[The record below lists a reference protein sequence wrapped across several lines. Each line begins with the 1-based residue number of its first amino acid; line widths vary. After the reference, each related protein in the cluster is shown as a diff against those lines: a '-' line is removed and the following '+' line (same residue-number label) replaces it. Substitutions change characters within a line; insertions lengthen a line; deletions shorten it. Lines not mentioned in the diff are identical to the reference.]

1 MSKTRIILAD
11 DHDVV
16 RKGLTFL
23 LGRINQTE
31 VVGEAT
37 DGHQAV
43 ELAEKLAPTV
53 VIMDVAMPVLN
64 GIDAAAQI
72 LKRRPETS
80 VILLSMHADEDYVI
94 RGLNAGV
101 KGYILKESVE
111 RDLPLALEAVSKQ
124 RHFFSSAIGEVLLA
138 DYMRQLKHKHV
149 QDFYDLLTAREKE
162 VLQLLAEGKTN
173 KDGAGVLNVSL
184 QTIESHRANLMQ
196 KLGLHSTAD
205 IILYAVRKRMLT
217 YVLRHRPTVLPRILR
232 ANTPYTGYAGVR

>member
-23 LGRINQTE
+23 LGRIKHTE

-43 ELAEKLAPTV
+43 ELAEKLAPAL
-53 VIMDVAMPVLN
+53 VIMDIAMPLLN
-64 GIDAAAQI
+64 GIDAAVQI
-72 LKRRPETS
+72 LKRRPETDG
-80 VILLSMHADEDYVI
+80 ILLSMYADEDYVI

-111 RDLPLALEAVSKQ
+111 RDLPLALEAGSKRQ
-124 RHFFSSAIGEVLLA
+124 HFFSSAISEVLLA
-138 DYMRQLKHKHV
+138 DYMRQLKHKNVH
-149 QDFYDLLTAREKE
+149 DSYDLLTDREKE

-173 KDGAGVLNVSL
+173 KAVAALLNL
-184 QTIESHRANLMQ
+184 RPQAIESHRANLMHT
-196 KLGLHSTAD
+196 LSLHSTAD
-205 IILYAVRKRMLT
+205 IILYAVRKR
-217 YVLRHRPTVLPRILR
+217 IIS
-232 ANTPYTGYAGVR
+232 

>member
-23 LGRINQTE
+23 LERISQTE

-43 ELAEKLAPTV
+43 ELSEKLGPAV
-53 VIMDVAMPVLN
+53 VIMDIGLPLLN

-72 LKRRPETS
+72 LKRHPKTS

-111 RDLPLALEAVSKQ
+111 RDLPLALEALAKQ
-124 RHFFSSAIGEVLLA
+124 RHFFSSAISEVMLEGYL
-138 DYMRQLKHKHV
+138 RQLKHKHV
-149 QDFYDLLTAREKE
+149 QDSYELLTDREKE

-173 KDGAGVLNVSL
+173 KDVACLLNLSP
-184 QTIESHRANLMQ
+184 QTIETHRANLMH

-205 IILYAVRKRMLT
+205 IILYAVRKRL
-217 YVLRHRPTVLPRILR
+217 IS
-232 ANTPYTGYAGVR
+232 

>member
-43 ELAEKLAPTV
+43 ELAEKLAPTL

-111 RDLPLALEAVSKQ
+111 RDLPLALEAVSNH
-124 RHFFSSAIGEVLLA
+124 RHFFSSSIRKLLSEA
-138 DYMRQLKHKHV
+138 YVRQLKHEHV
-149 QDFYDLLTAREKE
+149 REAYDLLTEREKE
-162 VLQLLAEGKTN
+162 VFQLIAEGKTN
-173 KDGAGVLNVSL
+173 KD
-184 QTIESHRANLMQ
+184 
-196 KLGLHSTAD
+196 
-205 IILYAVRKRMLT
+205 
-217 YVLRHRPTVLPRILR
+217 
-232 ANTPYTGYAGVR
+232 

>member
-1 MSKTRIILAD
+1 VNKTRIVIAD

-23 LGRINQTE
+23 LERINQTE

-37 DGHQAV
+37 DGRQAI
-43 ELAEKLAPTV
+43 ELAEKLNPAI
-53 VIMDVAMPVLN
+53 VIMDVGMPLFN

-72 LKRRPETS
+72 IKRSPDIA

-111 RDLPLALEAVSKQ
+111 RDLPLALEAISRN
-124 RHFFSSAIGEVLLA
+124 RHFFSSAISEVLLE
-138 DYMRQLKHKHV
+138 DYMRQLKHKDV
-149 QDFYDLLTAREKE
+149 RDSYDLLTDREKQ

-173 KDGAGVLNVSL
+173 KDVAALLDVSPL
-184 QTIESHRANLMQ
+184 TVESHRSHLMQ
-196 KLGLHSTAD
+196 KLSLHSTAD
-205 IILYAVRKRMLT
+205 IVLYGVRKG
-217 YVLRHRPTVLPRILR
+217 IIS
-232 ANTPYTGYAGVR
+232 

>member
-1 MSKTRIILAD
+1 MSKTRIIIAD

-16 RKGLTFL
+16 RKGVTFL
-23 LGRINQTE
+23 LQRINQTE
-31 VVGEAT
+31 VVAEAT
-37 DGHQAV
+37 DGREAV
-43 ELAEKLAPTV
+43 ELTESLTPAI
-53 VIMDVAMPVLN
+53 VIMDVGLPLLN

-72 LKRRPETS
+72 VKRCPDTS

-124 RHFFSSAIGEVLLA
+124 RHFFSSAISEVLLA

-149 QDFYDLLTAREKE
+149 PDSYDLLTEREKE

-173 KDGAGVLNVSL
+173 KDVAGLL
-184 QTIESHRANLMQ
+184 DLRPQTVETHRANLMQ
-196 KLGLHSTAD
+196 KLGLHSTAA
-205 IILYAVRKRMLT
+205 IILYAVRKR
-217 YVLRHRPTVLPRILR
+217 IIS
-232 ANTPYTGYAGVR
+232 

>member
-23 LGRINQTE
+23 LGRIKQTE

-37 DGHQAV
+37 DGHRAV
-43 ELAEKLAPTV
+43 ELAERLAPAL
-53 VIMDVAMPVLN
+53 VIMDVAMPLLN

-72 LKRRPETS
+72 LKRHPKTS
-80 VILLSMHADEDYVI
+80 VILLSMYADEDYVF

-111 RDLPLALEAVSKQ
+111 RDLPLAMEAVSAQ
-124 RHFFSSAIGEVLLA
+124 RHFFSSAISEVLLA
-138 DYMRQLKHKHV
+138 DYMRQLKLKNV
-149 QDFYDLLTAREKE
+149 PDSYDQLTAREKE

-173 KDGAGVLNVSL
+173 KDVADLLGLSP
-184 QTIESHRANLMQ
+184 QTVESHRAALMQ
-196 KLGLHSTAD
+196 KLGLHSIAD
-205 IILYAVRKRMLT
+205 IILYAV
-217 YVLRHRPTVLPRILR
+217 
-232 ANTPYTGYAGVR
+232 

>member
-23 LGRINQTE
+23 LGRIKQTE

-43 ELAEKLAPTV
+43 ELAEKLAPAL
-53 VIMDVAMPVLN
+53 VIMDVAMPLFN

-101 KGYILKESVE
+101 KGYIPKNLLNAICHSLWRRSV
-111 RDLPLALEAVSKQ
+111 
-124 RHFFSSAIGEVLLA
+124 SSAIFLA
-138 DYMRQLKHKHV
+138 R
-149 QDFYDLLTAREKE
+149 R
-162 VLQLLAEGKTN
+162 LAKCCCKTTSGSSGTSMSRTLMTCLRSGK
-173 KDGAGVLNVSL
+173 KKCCS
-184 QTIESHRANLMQ
+184 
-196 KLGLHSTAD
+196 
-205 IILYAVRKRMLT
+205 
-217 YVLRHRPTVLPRILR
+217 
-232 ANTPYTGYAGVR
+232 

>member
-1 MSKTRIILAD
+1 MSKTRIIIAD

-23 LGRINQTE
+23 LERINQTE

-43 ELAEKLAPTV
+43 ELAEKLAPNV
-53 VIMDVAMPVLN
+53 VILDVAMPLLN

-72 LKRRPETS
+72 LKRHPETA

-111 RDLPLALEAVSKQ
+111 RDLPLALEAVGKQ
-124 RHFFSSAIGEVLLA
+124 RHFFSSAISEVLLA
-138 DYMRQLKHKHV
+138 DFMRQLKHKHV
-149 QDFYDLLTAREKE
+149 HDSYDLLTEREKE

-173 KDGAGVLNVSL
+173 KDVACLLNL
-184 QTIESHRANLMQ
+184 RPQTVETHRANLMQ

-205 IILYAVRKRMLT
+205 IILYAVSKR
-217 YVLRHRPTVLPRILR
+217 IIS
-232 ANTPYTGYAGVR
+232 

>member
-1 MSKTRIILAD
+1 MSKTRILLAD

-23 LGRINQTE
+23 LGRIKQTE

-43 ELAEKLAPTV
+43 ELAAQLAPTV
-53 VIMDVAMPVLN
+53 VIMDVGMPFLN

-72 LKRRPETS
+72 LKRHPETS

-101 KGYILKESVE
+101 KAYILKESVE
-111 RDLPLALEAVSKQ
+111 RDLPLALEAVGKQ
-124 RHFFSSAIGEVLLA
+124 RHFFSLAISEVLLQ
-138 DYMRQLKHKHV
+138 DYIRQLKHKHV
-149 QDFYDLLTAREKE
+149 EDSYELLTDREKE
-162 VLQLLAEGKTN
+162 VLQLIAEGKTN
-173 KDGAGVLNVSL
+173 KDVAGLLNLSP

-205 IILYAVRKRMLT
+205 IILYAVRKR
-217 YVLRHRPTVLPRILR
+217 IIS
-232 ANTPYTGYAGVR
+232 

>member
-1 MSKTRIILAD
+1 MGKTRILLAD

-23 LGRINQTE
+23 LERINQTE

-43 ELAEKLAPTV
+43 ELAEKLSPTL
-53 VIMDVAMPVLN
+53 VIMDVAMPLLN
-64 GIDAAAQI
+64 GIDAASRI
-72 LKRRPETS
+72 VKRRPETS
-80 VILLSMHADEDYVI
+80 IILLSMHADEDYVI

-111 RDLPLALEAVSKQ
+111 RDLPLALEAVSKH
-124 RHFFSSAIGEVLLA
+124 RHFFSSAISEVLLA
-138 DYMRQLKHKHV
+138 DFMRQLRHKHV
-149 QDFYDLLTAREKE
+149 HDSYDLLTEREKE

-173 KDGAGVLNVSL
+173 KDAAGLLNVSL

-196 KLGLHSTAD
+196 KLGLHSTAE
-205 IILYAVRKRMLT
+205 IILYAVRKR
-217 YVLRHRPTVLPRILR
+217 IIS
-232 ANTPYTGYAGVR
+232 

>member
-1 MSKTRIILAD
+1 MGKTRILLAD

-23 LGRINQTE
+23 LERINQTE

-43 ELAEKLAPTV
+43 ELAEKLSPTI
-53 VIMDVAMPVLN
+53 VIMDVAMPLLN
-64 GIDAAAQI
+64 GIDAASQI
-72 LKRRPETS
+72 VKRRPETS
-80 VILLSMHADEDYVI
+80 IILLSMHADEDYVI

-111 RDLPLALEAVSKQ
+111 RDLPLALEAVSNH
-124 RHFFSSAIGEVLLA
+124 RHFFSSTISEVLLA
-138 DYMRQLKHKHV
+138 DFMRQLRHKHV
-149 QDFYDLLTAREKE
+149 HDSYDLLTEREKE

-173 KDGAGVLNVSL
+173 KEAAGLLNVSL
-184 QTIESHRANLMQ
+184 QTVESHRANLMQ

-205 IILYAVRKRMLT
+205 IILYAVRKR
-217 YVLRHRPTVLPRILR
+217 IIS
-232 ANTPYTGYAGVR
+232 

>member
-1 MSKTRIILAD
+1 MSKTRILLAD

-23 LGRINQTE
+23 LGRIKHTE

-37 DGHQAV
+37 DGHPGA
-43 ELAEKLAPTV
+43 ELAEKLAPSL

-111 RDLPLALEAVSKQ
+111 RDLTLALEAVSKNLP
-124 RHFFSSAIGEVLLA
+124 FFSSAISEVLLA
-138 DYMRQLKHKHV
+138 DYMGQLKNKHV
-149 QDFYDLLTAREKE
+149 NDSYDLLSDREKE

-173 KDGAGVLNVSL
+173 KDVAGLLNRSP
-184 QTIESHRANLMQ
+184 H
-196 KLGLHSTAD
+196 
-205 IILYAVRKRMLT
+205 
-217 YVLRHRPTVLPRILR
+217 
-232 ANTPYTGYAGVR
+232 

>member
-23 LGRINQTE
+23 LGRIEQTE
-31 VVGEAT
+31 VVGEAA

-43 ELAEKLAPTV
+43 ELAERLAPTL
-53 VIMDVAMPVLN
+53 VIMDVAMPLLN

-111 RDLPLALEAVSKQ
+111 RDLPLAMEAVSKH
-124 RHFFSSAIGEVLLA
+124 RHFFSSAISEMLLE
-138 DYMRQLKHKHV
+138 DFMRQLKHKDVH
-149 QDFYDLLTAREKE
+149 DSYDLLTDREKE

-173 KDGAGVLNVSL
+173 KVVAGLLNLGL
-184 QTIESHRANLMQ
+184 QTVETHRANLMQ

-205 IILYAVRKRMLT
+205 IILYAVRKR
-217 YVLRHRPTVLPRILR
+217 IIS
-232 ANTPYTGYAGVR
+232 